1 MKRLFI
7 LLLCLGTSLCAL
19 AQQKIT
25 IASSVSDS
33 KTGDAVIGASIIEV
47 GTLNGVITDIDGQF
61 TITAPENSQ
70 LEVSCMGYK
79 TIVLPAGNFP
89 AKILLEPDTQYLEEV
104 VVVGYGVQKKVNLT
118 GRQKE
123 CYFLQGKGLCW

>member
-1 MKRLFI
+1 M
-7 LLLCLGTSLCAL
+7 LLLCLGMSLSAF

-47 GTLNGVITDIDGQF
+47 GTLNGVITDIDGKF
-61 TITAPENSQ
+61 TINAPADSQ
-70 LEVSCMGYK
+70 LEVSCMGYQ

-89 AKILLEPDTQYLEEV
+89 ASVSLEPDTQYLEEV
-104 VVVGYGVQKKVNLT
+104 VVVTLRMTHLT
-118 GRQKE
+118 QD
-123 CYFLQGKGLCW
+123 LTITADDTLDTV